1 MKGMIEMKNICE
13 CCEKE
18 VIEELEERVMWNGKV
33 CLCCEECCQEIDEDN
48 KVEEVSYDDYMADI
62 MHDEMMLGLR

>member
-1 MKGMIEMKNICE
+1 MKNICE

-33 CLCCEECCQEIDEDN
+33 CLCCEECCQEVDEDN
-48 KVEEVSYDDYMADI
+48 KVKEVSYDDYMADVYR
-62 MHDEMMLGLR
+62 DVEMLDLW